1 MTMTHAVAV
10 AVGPALLDLPALNRA
25 WSEDAWLQLL
35 ALDAGIAIDTPR
47 GLSAL
52 VLTDAGR

>member
-1 MTMTHAVAV
+1 MTMTHAV

-25 WSEDAWLQLL
+25 RSEDAWLQLP

-52 VLTDAGR
+52 VLTDAGC